1 MRKSTVVKKIE
12 TYLETQN
19 KITKLQ
25 RDLAEIKKD
34 LISEAVKNNGRL
46 EIDGYTVTYTTFL
59 RSTFNMTV
67 FKKRCKKM
75 YQRFLESKESSMFT
89 VK

>member
-46 EIDGYTVTYTTFL
+46 EIEGYTVTYTTFL
-59 RSTFNMTV
+59 KSTFNMTV

-75 YQRFLESKESSMFT
+75 YQRFLESKESNLFT
-89 VK
+89 IK